1 MDKKE
6 LKRRKS
12 TAEGIIGFGIFL
24 LVLTGSYVYAY
35 QNHMDKK
42 LIECQD
48 NLDAR
53 PFRCFIREEV
63 DNRYVINEWAEWT
76 KIDSFRTPIKEVECG
91 DLE

>member
-35 QNHMDKK
+35 QNHMEQKI
-42 LIECQD
+42 IECQE

-63 DNRYVINEWAEWT
+63 ENRYIFDERGWVQ
-76 KIDSFRTPIKEVECG
+76 IDSSRSPIKEIPCG